1 MSWYVLST
9 TTRDCLFPSARRL
22 VMPAN
27 IGEIQGRYMGD
38 TGETACS
45 PRRAAWPCLP
55 AREIPRPHSYL
66 AYISPTSRLQLP
78 YISPNQAIAYLMYAN
93 GWGYERAYAFVRER
107 RGIASPNA
115 GFIARLG
122 LGLGLGSG

>member
-1 MSWYVLST
+1 MQGRCRGDAGCLALERHGDRLPHTSLYLPCTSLYLPYT
-9 TTRDCLFPSARRL
+9 SPYLPLHLPTTRL
-22 VMPAN
+22 
-27 IGEIQGRYMGD
+27 Q
-38 TGETACS
+38 
-45 PRRAAWPCLP
+45 
-55 AREIPRPHSYL
+55 L
-66 AYISPTSRLQLP
+66 AYISPTSPLHLP